1 MCWAMHT
8 VAVLSDTYYDMISF
22 SDHNDVVGMTLKSDG
37 SNLLFSVGDLLNDW
51 SSAFVASANVW
62 NHYCITSQAVDDPN
76 VTGTG
81 SGPVRVKGYANGIE
95 VVSTDVAPDG
105 GAGAANPAARAL
117 EAPLQNNLSAPP
129 AGPSY
134 ISLFNSRASD
144 SDAGAVFQGNIAAVK
159 IWEGILTPEEI
170 RREMFS
176 LSPARRTG
184 IWAFSPLTNINY
196 ATKNYGG
203 TDWTLMGTDLTNG
216 TAEPAGVVWDP
227 GWRLRQTTNT
237 AAIISAILSGTV
249 TASITE
255 ADIVTGGKTII
266 ITLSGDTWVLP

>member
-1 MCWAMHT
+1 MCWALHT
-8 VAVLSDTYYDMISF
+8 SALTDTYYDMVSY

-37 SNLLFSVGDLLNDW
+37 AGHLKFGVGDLLNDW
-51 SSAFVASANVW
+51 SSNFIADANVW
-62 NHYCITSQAVDDPN
+62 NHYCITSQAVDDAN

-81 SGPVRVKGYANGIE
+81 SGPVRVRGYANGIE
-95 VVSTDVAPDG
+95 VVSTDVAPDA
-105 GAGAANPAARAL
+105 GAGNSAARAI
-117 EAPLQNNLSAPP
+117 EAPQQNNQSAPP
-129 AGPSY
+129 GGPSF

-176 LSPARRTG
+176 LSPAKRTG

-216 TAEPAGVVWDP
+216 TNEPAGVVWDP

-237 AAIISAILSGTV
+237 AAIVAAVLSGTV

-266 ITLSGDTWVLP
+266 LTLSGDTWVLS